1 MGQIDKLIDSVLC
14 GTQDK
19 NIKFKDLQHLLLY
32 LGFRERIRGDHYI
45 YTGKGIVEK
54 INIQPNGAL
63 AKPYQVKQ
71 VRKLILEYKLGV
83 DNHV

>member
-1 MGQIDKLIDSVLC
+1 MGQIDKLLASVLS
-14 GTQDK
+14 GNQDK
-19 NIKFKDLQHLLLY
+19 NIKFRDIQRVLLY

-45 YTGKGIVEK
+45 YTRQGIAEK
-54 INIQPNGAL
+54 INIQPNGAF

-71 VRKLILEYKLGV
+71 IRNIMLNYKLGA